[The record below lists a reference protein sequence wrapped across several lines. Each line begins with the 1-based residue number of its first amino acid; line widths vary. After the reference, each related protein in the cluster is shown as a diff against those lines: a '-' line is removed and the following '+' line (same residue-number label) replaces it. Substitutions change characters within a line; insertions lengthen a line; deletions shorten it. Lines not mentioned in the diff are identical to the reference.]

1 MSEIFFL
8 PLKQKYNDMD
18 FLELPKLQE
27 LPDYKAKHYEYDKYL
42 DEPLLDYVWK
52 IADNFFPDYDGEVYS
67 PSITPVIFA
76 NRYIESK
83 LTDEEKYARYMEIY
97 PNTTLDSAK
106 EYYSS
111 RTELDTSFKD
121 KFLKSREVLNTIKAF
136 NLDLDKFWY
145 LLLFVNDLVE
155 DSCTDAPKLGLS
167 EFEKVDEMTEKI
179 LEATEIIVKKNGRE
193 NYRTQD
199 EYTLS
204 ILKASVNYFIKIYND
219 IIENSKNR
227 EELNVRL
234 KELGIDRTI
243 NNDFPIKFE
252 ETITLNKSQRTRLFA
267 EFFQYFLK
275 DIKADRELMGRHT
288 TREDS
293 TDKLLFIS
301 RLTYIVGLQ
310 DKDYYERLIL
320 KEGKYVANRKLSNL
334 LSRYRNKPLPHKTGR
349 FYSGWY

>member
-1 MSEIFFL
+1 
-8 PLKQKYNDMD
+8 MD
-18 FLELPKLQE
+18 FQELPKIQE

-42 DEPLLDYVWK
+42 DEPLLNYVWK

-97 PNTTLDSAK
+97 PDTTLDSAK

-111 RTELDTSFKD
+111 QTELDTSFKD

-155 DSCTDAPKLGLS
+155 DCCTNALGHGQS
-167 EFEKVDEMTEKI
+167 EVEKVNEMAERISECTEVISKR
-179 LEATEIIVKKNGRE
+179 NGRKHYE
-193 NYRTQD
+193 TND

-204 ILKASVNYFIKIYND
+204 ILKSSVKFFIKTYNE

-227 EELNVRL
+227 EELNARL
-234 KELGIDRTI
+234 KELGLDRTI
-243 NNDFPIKFE
+243 NDGVPIKFE
-252 ETITLNKSQRTRLFA
+252 ETITLEKSHKTRLFA

-310 DKDYYERLIL
+310 EKDYYKRLIS
-320 KEGKYVANRKLSNL
+320 KENKYVANRKLSNL
-334 LSRYRNKPLPHKTGR
+334 LSRYRNEPLPDETGR
-349 FYSGWY
+349 IYRNW

>member
-1 MSEIFFL
+1 
-8 PLKQKYNDMD
+8 MD
-18 FLELPKLQE
+18 FQELPKIQE
-27 LPDYKAKHYEYDKYL
+27 LPDYKAKRSEYDKYL

-52 IADNFFPDYDGEVYS
+52 IADNFFPDYDVEDFC
-67 PSITPVIFA
+67 PSHTPVIFA
-76 NRYIESK
+76 NRYIASR
-83 LTDEEKYARYMEIY
+83 LTDDEKYARYLEIY
-97 PNTTLDSAK
+97 PSATLDSAK

-111 RTELDTSFKD
+111 QTVLDTSFKD
-121 KFLKSREVLNTIKAF
+121 KFLNSREVLNTIKAF

-155 DSCTDAPKLGLS
+155 DCCTNAFGHGQS
-167 EFEKVDEMTEKI
+167 EFEKVNEMAKKI
-179 LEATEIIVKKNGRE
+179 LESTEVISKRNGRKHYE
-193 NYRTQD
+193 TND

-204 ILKASVNYFIKIYND
+204 ILKASVKFFIKTYNE

-252 ETITLNKSQRTRLFA
+252 ETITLEKSHKTRLFA
-267 EFFQYFLK
+267 EFFQYILK
-275 DIKADRELMGRHT
+275 DLKADKKLMGIRT
-288 TREDS
+288 TSEDS

-310 DKDYYERLIL
+310 GKEYYKRYMLNKKGDY
-320 KEGKYVANRKLSNL
+320 VTNRKLSNL
-334 LSRYRNKPLPHKTGR
+334 LSKYRDEPLPDETGR
-349 FYSGWY
+349 YYSD

>member
-1 MSEIFFL
+1 
-8 PLKQKYNDMD
+8 MD
-18 FLELPKLQE
+18 FQELPKIQE

-42 DEPLLDYVWK
+42 DEPLLNYVWK

-97 PNTTLDSAK
+97 PDTTLDSAK

-111 RTELDTSFKD
+111 QTELDTSFKD

-155 DSCTDAPKLGLS
+155 DCCTNALGHGQS
-167 EFEKVDEMTEKI
+167 EVEKVNEMAERISECTEVISKR
-179 LEATEIIVKKNGRE
+179 NGRKHYE
-193 NYRTQD
+193 TND

-204 ILKASVNYFIKIYND
+204 ILKSSVKFFIKTYNE
-219 IIENSKNR
+219 IIENSKNI

-252 ETITLNKSQRTRLFA
+252 ETITLEKSHKTRLFA

-275 DIKADRELMGRHT
+275 DIKADRELMGIHT
-288 TREDS
+288 TKEDS
-293 TDKLLFIS
+293 IDKLLFIS

-310 DKDYYERLIL
+310 EKDYYVRVIS
-320 KEGKYVANRKLSNL
+320 KEDKYVANRKLSNL

-349 FYSGWY
+349 IYSGWY

>member
-1 MSEIFFL
+1 
-8 PLKQKYNDMD
+8 MD
-18 FLELPKLQE
+18 FQELPKIQE

-42 DEPLLDYVWK
+42 DEPLLNYVWK

-97 PNTTLDSAK
+97 PDTTLDSAK

-111 RTELDTSFKD
+111 QTELDTSFKD

-155 DSCTDAPKLGLS
+155 DCCTNALGHGQS
-167 EFEKVDEMTEKI
+167 EVEKVNEMAERISECTEVISKR
-179 LEATEIIVKKNGRE
+179 NGRKHYE
-193 NYRTQD
+193 TND

-204 ILKASVNYFIKIYND
+204 ILKSSVKFFIKTYNE

-252 ETITLNKSQRTRLFA
+252 EKVSLDKSQRTRLFA

-334 LSRYRNKPLPHKTGR
+334 LSRYRNEPLPHKTGR
-349 FYSGWY
+349 IYRNW

>member
-1 MSEIFFL
+1 
-8 PLKQKYNDMD
+8 MD
-18 FLELPKLQE
+18 FQELPKIQE
-27 LPDYKAKHYEYDKYL
+27 LPDYKANRSEYDKYL
-42 DEPLLDYVWK
+42 DEPLLEYVWK
-52 IADNFFPDYDGEVYS
+52 VANKFFLEVYGEDDYG

-76 NRYIESK
+76 NRYIVSR
-83 LTDEEKYARYMEIY
+83 LTDEDKYARHLEIY
-97 PNTTLDSAK
+97 PHATLDSAK

-111 RTELDTSFKD
+111 QTELDTSFKD

-145 LLLFVNDLVE
+145 LLLFINDLVK
-155 DSCTDAPKLGLS
+155 DCCIDAPGHGQS
-167 EFEKVDEMTEKI
+167 EVEKVNEMAEKI
-179 LEATEIIVKKNGRE
+179 LGSTEIIVKKKGE
-193 NYRTQD
+193 KDYKTQD

-204 ILKASVNYFIKIYND
+204 ILKASVKLFIKTYND

-227 EELNVRL
+227 EELNARL

-243 NNDFPIKFE
+243 NDGVPIKFE
-252 ETITLNKSQRTRLFA
+252 EKVSLDKSQRTRLFA

-275 DIKADRELMGRHT
+275 DIKADRELMGIHT
-288 TREDS
+288 TKEDS
-293 TDKLLFIS
+293 IDKLLFIS

-310 DKDYYERLIL
+310 EKDYYERLIL

>member
-1 MSEIFFL
+1 
-8 PLKQKYNDMD
+8 MD
-18 FLELPKLQE
+18 FQELPKIQE
-27 LPDYKAKHYEYDKYL
+27 LPDYKAKRSEYDKYL

-52 IADNFFPDYDGEVYS
+52 IADKFFPDYDGEDFCTS
-67 PSITPVIFA
+67 RTPVIFA
-76 NRYIESK
+76 NRYIVSK
-83 LTDEEKYARYMEIY
+83 LTDEEKYARYLEIY
-97 PNTTLDSAK
+97 PSATLDSAK

-111 RTELDTSFKD
+111 QTEIDTSFKD
-121 KFLKSREVLNTIKAF
+121 KFLKSKEVLNTIKAF

-155 DSCTDAPKLGLS
+155 DCCIDAPGHGQS
-167 EFEKVDEMTEKI
+167 EVEKANEMAKKI
-179 LEATEIIVKKNGRE
+179 LESTEVISKRNGRKHYE
-193 NYRTQD
+193 TND

-204 ILKASVNYFIKIYND
+204 ILKSSVKFFIKTYNE

-227 EELNVRL
+227 EEFNARL

-243 NNDFPIKFE
+243 NDGVPIKFE
-252 ETITLNKSQRTRLFA
+252 EKITLEKSHKTRLFA

-275 DIKADRELMGRHT
+275 DLKADKKLMGIRT
-288 TREDS
+288 TSEDS

-310 DKDYYERLIL
+310 EEEYYKRYMLNE
-320 KEGKYVANRKLSNL
+320 EEKYVDNRKLSNL

-349 FYSGWY
+349 IYRNW

>member
-1 MSEIFFL
+1 
-8 PLKQKYNDMD
+8 MD
-18 FLELPKLQE
+18 FQELPKIQE

-42 DEPLLDYVWK
+42 DEPLLNYVWK

-97 PNTTLDSAK
+97 PDTTLDSAK

-111 RTELDTSFKD
+111 QTELDTSFKD

-155 DSCTDAPKLGLS
+155 DCCTNALGHGQS
-167 EFEKVDEMTEKI
+167 EVEKVNEMAERISECTEVISKR
-179 LEATEIIVKKNGRE
+179 NGRKHYE
-193 NYRTQD
+193 TND

-204 ILKASVNYFIKIYND
+204 ILKSSVKFFIKTYNE
-219 IIENSKNR
+219 IIENSKNI

-252 ETITLNKSQRTRLFA
+252 ETITLEKSHKTRLFA

-310 DKDYYERLIL
+310 EKDYYKRLIS
-320 KEGKYVANRKLSNL
+320 KENKYVANRKLSNL
-334 LSRYRNKPLPHKTGR
+334 LSRYRNEPLPDETGR
-349 FYSGWY
+349 IYRNW

>member
-1 MSEIFFL
+1 
-8 PLKQKYNDMD
+8 MD
-18 FLELPKLQE
+18 FQELPKIQE

-52 IADNFFPDYDGEVYS
+52 IADKFFPDYDGEIYS

-97 PNTTLDSAK
+97 PDTTLDSAK

-111 RTELDTSFKD
+111 QTEIDTSFKD

-155 DSCTDAPKLGLS
+155 DCCTNALGHGQS
-167 EFEKVDEMTEKI
+167 EVEKVNEMTKKI
-179 LEATEIIVKKNGRE
+179 LESTEVISKRNGRKHYE
-193 NYRTQD
+193 IND

-204 ILKASVNYFIKIYND
+204 ILKASVKFFIKTYNE

-252 ETITLNKSQRTRLFA
+252 ETITLEKSHKTRLFA
-267 EFFQYFLK
+267 EFFQYILK
-275 DIKADRELMGRHT
+275 DLKADKKLMGIRT
-288 TREDS
+288 TSEDS

-310 DKDYYERLIL
+310 GKEYYKRYMLNKKGDY
-320 KEGKYVANRKLSNL
+320 VTNRKLSNL
-334 LSRYRNKPLPHKTGR
+334 LSKYRDEPLPDETGR
-349 FYSGWY
+349 YYSD

>member
-1 MSEIFFL
+1 
-8 PLKQKYNDMD
+8 MD
-18 FLELPKLQE
+18 FQELPKIQE
-27 LPDYKAKHYEYDKYL
+27 LPDYKAKRSEYDKYL

-52 IADNFFPDYDGEVYS
+52 IADKFFPDYDGEDFCTS
-67 PSITPVIFA
+67 RTPVIFA
-76 NRYIESK
+76 NRYIVSK
-83 LTDEEKYARYMEIY
+83 LTDEEKYARYLEIY
-97 PNTTLDSAK
+97 PSATLDSAK

-111 RTELDTSFKD
+111 QTEIDTSFKD
-121 KFLKSREVLNTIKAF
+121 KFLKSKEVLNTIKAF

-155 DSCTDAPKLGLS
+155 DCCIDAPGHGQS
-167 EFEKVDEMTEKI
+167 EVEKANEMAKKI
-179 LEATEIIVKKNGRE
+179 LESTEVISKRNGRKHYE
-193 NYRTQD
+193 TND

-204 ILKASVNYFIKIYND
+204 ILKSSVKFFIKTYNE

-227 EELNVRL
+227 EELNARL
-234 KELGIDRTI
+234 KELGLDRTI
-243 NNDFPIKFE
+243 NDGVPIKFE
-252 ETITLNKSQRTRLFA
+252 EKVTLEKSDKTRLFT

-310 DKDYYERLIL
+310 DKDYYERHIL

-334 LSRYRNKPLPHKTGR
+334 LSRYRNGPLPPMTGR
-349 FYSGWY
+349 IYRNW

>member
-1 MSEIFFL
+1 
-8 PLKQKYNDMD
+8 MD
-18 FLELPKLQE
+18 FQELPKIQE
-27 LPDYKAKHYEYDKYL
+27 LPDYKAKRSEYDKYM
-42 DEPLLDYVWK
+42 DEPLLYYVWK
-52 IADNFFPDYDGEVYS
+52 IADKFFPDYDGEVYS

-97 PNTTLDSAK
+97 PDTTLDSAK

-111 RTELDTSFKD
+111 QTELDTSFKD

-155 DSCTDAPKLGLS
+155 DCCTNAFGHGQS
-167 EFEKVDEMTEKI
+167 EVEKVNEMAKKI
-179 LEATEIIVKKNGRE
+179 LESTEVISKRNGRKYYE
-193 NYRTQD
+193 TND

-204 ILKASVNYFIKIYND
+204 ILKSSVKFFIKTYNE

-252 ETITLNKSQRTRLFA
+252 ETITLEKSHKTRLFA
-267 EFFQYFLK
+267 EFFQYFLENL
-275 DIKADRELMGRHT
+275 KANKKLMGIRT
-288 TREDS
+288 TSEDS

-310 DKDYYERLIL
+310 GKEYYKRYMLNKKGDY
-320 KEGKYVANRKLSNL
+320 VTNRKLSNL
-334 LSRYRNKPLPHKTGR
+334 LSKYRDEPLPDETGR
-349 FYSGWY
+349 YYSD

>member
-1 MSEIFFL
+1 
-8 PLKQKYNDMD
+8 MD
-18 FLELPKLQE
+18 FQE

-42 DEPLLDYVWK
+42 DEPLLEYVWK
-52 IADNFFPDYDGEVYS
+52 VANKFFLEVYGEDDYG

-76 NRYIESK
+76 NRYIVSR
-83 LTDEEKYARYMEIY
+83 LTDEDKYARHLEIY
-97 PNTTLDSAK
+97 PHATLDSAK
-106 EYYSS
+106 EYYTS

-121 KFLKSREVLNTIKAF
+121 RFLKSKEVLNTIKAF

-145 LLLFVNDLVE
+145 LLLFVNDLVN
-155 DSCTDAPKLGLS
+155 DCCLNAPGHGQS
-167 EFEKVDEMTEKI
+167 EVEKVDEMTEKI

-204 ILKASVNYFIKIYND
+204 ILKASVNYFIKTYND

-227 EELNVRL
+227 EELKIKL
-234 KELGIDRTI
+234 EELGLNRIIRDG
-243 NNDFPIKFE
+243 NPILFE
-252 ETITLNKSQRTRLFA
+252 EKLSLDKSQRTRLFA

-275 DIKADRELMGRHT
+275 DIKADRELMGIHT
-288 TREDS
+288 TKEDS
-293 TDKLLFIS
+293 IDKLLFIS

-310 DKDYYERLIL
+310 EKDYYERLIL

>member
-1 MSEIFFL
+1 
-8 PLKQKYNDMD
+8 MD
-18 FLELPKLQE
+18 FQE

-42 DEPLLDYVWK
+42 DEPLLEYVWK
-52 IADNFFPDYDGEVYS
+52 VANKFFLEVYGEDDYG

-83 LTDEEKYARYMEIY
+83 LIDEEKYARYMEIY
-97 PNTTLDSAK
+97 PDTTLDSAK

-111 RTELDTSFKD
+111 QTELDTSFKD

-155 DSCTDAPKLGLS
+155 DCCTDAFGHGQS
-167 EFEKVDEMTEKI
+167 EVEKVNEMAKKI
-179 LEATEIIVKKNGRE
+179 LESTEVISKRNGRKHYE
-193 NYRTQD
+193 TND

-204 ILKASVNYFIKIYND
+204 ILKSSVKYFIKTYID

-227 EELNVRL
+227 EERNERL
-234 KELGIDRTI
+234 KELGLNRTI
-243 NNDFPIKFE
+243 EDGVPIKFE
-252 ETITLNKSQRTRLFA
+252 EKVSLDKSQRTRLFA

-275 DIKADRELMGRHT
+275 DIKADRELMGIHT
-288 TREDS
+288 TKEDS
-293 TDKLLFIS
+293 IDKLLFIS

-334 LSRYRNKPLPHKTGR
+334 LSRYRNEPLPDETGR
-349 FYSGWY
+349 IYSGWY